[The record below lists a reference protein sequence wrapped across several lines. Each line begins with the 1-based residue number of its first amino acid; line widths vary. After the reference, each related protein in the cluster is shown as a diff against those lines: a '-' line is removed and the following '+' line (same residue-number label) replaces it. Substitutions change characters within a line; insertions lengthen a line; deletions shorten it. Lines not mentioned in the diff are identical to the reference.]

1 MQSRELVLQQNSAVS
16 ITREILYAIWGVALA
31 VLFPIVFHFFQL
43 GSTFLPM
50 FVPVLTAALAVS
62 PFTAFIIGALS
73 PFVSFGVTGMP
84 TVVPPIAAVL
94 AVELS
99 FTAALTSVLSHHMR
113 WSPWLI
119 IPFVMLVDRIGMAL
133 FVTIA
138 TPGFITLAAIAAGF
152 PGVILQIVV
161 VPILGNWLLRHEK

>member
-1 MQSRELVLQQNSAVS
+1 MQSRELVLQQNNTVS
-16 ITREILYAIWGVALA
+16 TTREILYAIWGVALA
-31 VLFPIVFHFFQL
+31 VLFPVVFHFFQL

-62 PFTAFIIGALS
+62 PFTAYIIGAVS
-73 PFVSFGVTGMP
+73 PFVSFAATGMP
-84 TVVPPIAAVL
+84 TIVPPVAAVM

-99 FTAALTSVLSHHMR
+99 LIAALTSVLSHHTR

-119 IPFVMLVDRIGMAL
+119 IPFVMLFDRIGMAL

-138 TPGFITLAAIAAGF
+138 TPGFMTLAAISAGF
-152 PGVILQIVV
+152 PGVILQIAL
-161 VPILGNWLLRHEK
+161 VPILGKWLLRHEK